1 MNSWK
6 VKVLGMRRTKTQND
20 FFEKLTAL
28 TTEALGIEFRIAED
42 IEDAAT
48 QLDLQKQE
56 ELCVSSGGL
65 VRGEVAKTE
74 TGEQILFNI
83 TADCGNVT
91 ICGSLPAKLDEWI
104 VKLVKSTA
112 NLIEKEIVITRCS
125 AFLDEYSAQ
134 ISRDFEELVWTRDL
148 AVQLQQSDIRV
159 PISSLVEEVF
169 SSLLHTVQA
178 SQIFVFLYSR
188 PIGRAAPIP
197 EVEMSSLQSFGTGVV
212 SCESIPQILSQFGK
226 QARQKIVVNNHPQSL
241 EIEGLESFILL
252 PIQNH
257 DSEFGWILA
266 VNRSGDT
273 SDTKGDSELVR
284 HEFHQD
290 EFGTFE
296 AGILQSTSI
305 ALATQAKN
313 IFLHSEEEE
322 LLIGIVRALINAV
335 DAKDPDT
342 RGHSDRVAK
351 VSRRLAQELGF
362 EEQKCEQIYLA
373 GLLHDIGKI
382 GISDN
387 VLLKRDS
394 LTDEEYEHLKLHPV
408 IGYNVLKHLDRVSYV
423 LPGVLYHHESYD
435 GRGYPEGLVADE
447 IPLIARIIAVADAFD
462 AMTSDRPYRK
472 GMPIS
477 EAESRLKENR
487 GPQWDPDVID
497 AFFSSTDDIY
507 QISFSVQKG
516 DGPLQKKNID
526 FDFITNAVGLTH

>member
-1 MNSWK
+1 MQ
-6 VKVLGMRRTKTQND
+6 RTNTQSE
-20 FFEKLTAL
+20 FLEKLITLASETLGVEFLIIDEFEETASGL
-28 TTEALGIEFRIAED
+28 E
-42 IEDAAT
+42 
-48 QLDLQKQE
+48 QQQQQE
-56 ELCVSSGGL
+56 LFKSSGNL
-65 VRGEVAKTE
+65 VQVE
-74 TGEQILFNI
+74 TASIEAGVQILFKI
-83 TADCGNVT
+83 STDFGKVT
-91 ICGSLPAKLDEWI
+91 IGGSLSAKLDEWI
-104 VKLVKSTA
+104 IKLVNSTA
-112 NLIEKEIVITRCS
+112 NLLDKEIVLTRCS
-125 AFLDEYSAQ
+125 LFLDEYSAQ

-159 PISSLVEEVF
+159 PISKLVQEVF
-169 SSLLHTVQA
+169 SSLLQTVQA
-178 SQIFVFLYSR
+178 SQIFVFQYSR

-197 EVEMSSLQSFGTGVV
+197 EVDKRSLQSFGSGPV
-212 SCESIPQILSQFGK
+212 SAQSIPQILSEFGR
-226 QARQKIVVNNHPQSL
+226 QARQKIVVNNHPHSL
-241 EIEGLESFILL
+241 GIEDLASFILL

-257 DSEFGWILA
+257 DSEFGWILV
-266 VNRSGDT
+266 VNRADDCSNT
-273 SDTKGDSELVR
+273 NYESEEAR
-284 HEFHQD
+284 NEFHQD

-313 IFLHSEEEE
+313 TFLHCEEEE

-362 EEQKCEQIYLA
+362 EEQKCEQVYLA

-394 LTDEEYEHLKLHPV
+394 LTHEEYEHLKLHPV
-408 IGYNVLKHLDRVSYV
+408 IGYNVLKDLDRVSYV
-423 LPGVLYHHESYD
+423 LPGVLYHHETYD
-435 GRGYPEGLVADE
+435 GRGYPEGLVAEE

-472 GMPIS
+472 GIPIS
-477 EAESRLKENR
+477 EAENRLKENR
-487 GPQWDPDVID
+487 GPQWDPDVIA

-507 QISFSVQKG
+507 EISFSDQKS
-516 DGPLQKKNID
+516 DGKLQKKNVD
-526 FDFITNAVGLTH
+526 FDFITHAVGLTH